1 MLIENVHEEGGNQ
14 VDMVARQLNEYFD
27 CPMFLQRGN
36 QIMDKWHKHR
46 DNYHNFLTR
55 YAELKPS

>member
-1 MLIENVHEEGGNQ
+1 MLIENVREEDGNQ

-36 QIMDKWHKHR
+36 
-46 DNYHNFLTR
+46 
-55 YAELKPS
+55 